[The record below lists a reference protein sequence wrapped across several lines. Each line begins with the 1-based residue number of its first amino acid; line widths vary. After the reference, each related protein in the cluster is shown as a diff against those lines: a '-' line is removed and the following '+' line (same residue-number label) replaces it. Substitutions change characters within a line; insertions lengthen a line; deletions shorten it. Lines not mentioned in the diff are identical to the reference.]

1 MYKRLIILTAII
13 VAALSAL
20 TILGYH
26 AIDRWSE
33 GLEWKRVGEFAEVS
47 EQVRQDVKQ
56 KLDAFVRAEEAR
68 PYTEY
73 QYYYVPD
80 NITNLSNNTI
90 MQQQVPLVR
99 SPLSGSLTNGLAFG
113 YFQIDSDNNILTPND
128 NVDMR
133 EGINWRNTEVSA
145 QNEIN
150 KFNIKNSFLPVLQRK
165 ARIVPKMDV
174 SAKDGRAH
182 GYASARMSVE
192 LTTVS
197 KEPVTDNEATGQRA
211 ARERAGNY
219 PVRSLQEQSKNVQ
232 YVRQSRTVVETQV
245 SGNTSS
251 LGGGIFQGESSA
263 ASVGESNKAEVAA
276 KPQIAGKGGSSGS
289 DEVKSV
295 KPEGEKQYGQRVQGV
310 QTDRLAETERRKDA
324 VSGRMDL
331 KQQAATMAE
340 GSPAASERATGKKAA
355 DAPMGPRFSEE
366 AADKRLLQQSLIER
380 GQAQTWGGMADR
392 GTAFS
397 TGNADN
403 SSLFSSETI
412 ISAIKNQD
420 DTILVKVEP
429 FVSIV
434 VPGANSAKS
443 IFGGHVY
450 LLRHV
455 QIEDRHF
462 RQGFMLNEE
471 RLIEEVKQSA
481 QRFMREGMSFELRRL
496 GDKPKGDNQA
506 AYTATLDF
514 GFGGLI
520 LDLKEADPGWIIR
533 SISQMHNWYVG
544 IVVVVLIAVSLG
556 LLSLWQHARALV
568 KLAQKK
574 DDFISAVS
582 HELRTPLTSI
592 RMYSEMLEKNWVKSE
607 DKVLEYY
614 RNMRHESERLSRLIE
629 NVLDFSRIQKGRK
642 KYMFNLGDLNECVM
656 DVVGM
661 MRPYAEQHG
670 FTIRTQLEPALQM
683 AFDKDSVKQIIINL
697 VDNAVKYARDAAD
710 KTITVRTMR
719 DNSFVLI
726 EIEDHGP
733 GVPRRQQKKV
743 FEEFYR
749 IGSEATRETTGTGLG
764 LALVKR
770 FAQAH
775 NGFVEILNAKPAGA
789 IFRVGLAIQ
798 S

>member
-20 TILGYH
+20 TMLGYH
-26 AIDRWSE
+26 AIERWSE

-80 NITNLSNNTI
+80 NISNLSNNTI

-113 YFQIDSDNNILTPND
+113 YFQIDPDNKILTPSD
-128 NVDMR
+128 NVEMR
-133 EGINWRNTEVSA
+133 EVLNWRNTDVSA

-150 KFNIKNSFLPVLQRK
+150 KFNIKNNLLPVLQRK
-165 ARIVPKMDV
+165 AKIVPKMDA
-174 SAKDGRAH
+174 SAKDGEAD

-192 LTTVS
+192 LTAVS
-197 KEPVTDNEATGQRA
+197 KEAVMDNEATVQRG
-211 ARERAGNY
+211 ARERGGNY
-219 PVRSLQEQSKNVQ
+219 PVGSLQEQSKKVQ
-232 YVRQSRTVVETQV
+232 YLRQSRAVVETQV
-245 SGNTSS
+245 TGNITS
-251 LGGGIFQGESSA
+251 LDGGGIFQAESSA
-263 ASVGESNKAEVAA
+263 ASVGESNNPEVAA
-276 KPQIAGKGGSSGS
+276 KSQIVGKGDSGS
-289 DEVKSV
+289 LF
-295 KPEGEKQYGQRVQGV
+295 G
-310 QTDRLAETERRKDA
+310 LET
-324 VSGRMDL
+324 G
-331 KQQAATMAE
+331 
-340 GSPAASERATGKKAA
+340 
-355 DAPMGPRFSEE
+355 
-366 AADKRLLQQSLIER
+366 
-380 GQAQTWGGMADR
+380 
-392 GTAFS
+392 
-397 TGNADN
+397 
-403 SSLFSSETI
+403 
-412 ISAIKNQD
+412 ISALKNQD

-429 FVSIV
+429 FLPIV
-434 VPGANSAKS
+434 VPGAKSAKS

-496 GDKPKGDNQA
+496 SDKPERDNQA
-506 AYTATLDF
+506 AYTAALDF

-520 LDLKEADPGWIIR
+520 LDLKEADPGWIVR
-533 SISQMHNWYVG
+533 SISQMHNWYMG
-544 IVVVVLIAVSLG
+544 IVVVVLIAVGLG

-656 DVVGM
+656 DVVRM